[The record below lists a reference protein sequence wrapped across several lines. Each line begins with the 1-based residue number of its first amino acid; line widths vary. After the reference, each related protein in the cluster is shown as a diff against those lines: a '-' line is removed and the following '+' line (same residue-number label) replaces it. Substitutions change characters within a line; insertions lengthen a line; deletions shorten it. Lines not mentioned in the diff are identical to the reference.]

1 MSSGGKIIKKGE
13 FLFKEGDKIIN
24 LHLIQQGAFAVV
36 LSRPSKN
43 IEIYTAGASQLLG
56 EQALNGTATYPFS
69 AMATVESKVLE
80 LPVASFKQL
89 TDNLPQ
95 TIKVFNKSMLDRMRL
110 LLNDL
115 KAYKMEKDSSPC
127 PDDQIARVFGS
138 IFHVCNHKGERD
150 ETDSNKVSIDWRSF
164 RQYAQ
169 RVFGDSL
176 KRLEG
181 ATQILVKLKYATYEM
196 GKPPEDPEAP
206 DQIMVFHLNDLAGV
220 EAFFEFFQY
229 YYFKNGRIELLKSD
243 ELATQL
249 IGAFVK
255 CAENLEND
263 RHGAVTIEFK
273 DASEHFKNE
282 LGMDLKP
289 DHLSILEQR
298 GIFLKR
304 RVLQIEQEEKVT
316 LSYDIK
322 EFRQTLKNWR
332 IIREVDKWNERGFV
346 DMTEEEFKFK
356 KKAEGGP
363 ACPDCGAGLVE
374 LAKFCSECGCK
385 IISAA

>member
-1 MSSGGKIIKKGE
+1 MSSGAKVIKKGE
-13 FLFKEGDKIIN
+13 FLFKEGDKITS
-24 LHLIQQGAFAVV
+24 LHLIQQGAISVV
-36 LSRPSKN
+36 LNRPPKN

-56 EQALNGTATYPFS
+56 EQALNGVATYPFS
-69 AMATVESKVLE
+69 ALATMETKVLE

-89 TDNLPQ
+89 TDGLPQ
-95 TIKVFNKSMLDRMRL
+95 TIKVFNKSMIDRMRVL
-110 LLNDL
+110 VNDL
-115 KAYKMEKDSSPC
+115 KAYKMDKDSSPC

-138 IFHVCNHKGERD
+138 IFHVCNHKGEKD
-150 ETDSNKVSIDWRSF
+150 EADTNKVTIDWRAF

-181 ATQILVKLKYATYEM
+181 ATQILVKLNYATYEM
-196 GKPPEDPEAP
+196 GKPPEDPEGP
-206 DQIMVFHLNDLAGV
+206 DQIMVFHLNDLEGV

-249 IGAFVK
+249 LGAFVK

-273 DASEHFKNE
+273 DASEYMKNE
-282 LGMDLKP
+282 MGMDLKP
-289 DHLSILEQR
+289 DHLSILERR

-304 RVLQIEQEEKVT
+304 RVLQDERVT

-332 IIREVDKWNERGFV
+332 IIREIDKWNERGFV
-346 DMTEEEFKFK
+346 DMAEEENKFK
-356 KKAEGGP
+356 KKAEGG
-363 ACPDCGAGLVE
+363 AECPECGAGLVE
-374 LAKFCSECGCK
+374 QAKFCSECGAK